1 MSALAAYKELT
12 YLDYLGLPS
21 DGKRYELIYGSVF
34 AMAGAGRRHQRIV
47 GALYAQL
54 FEKLRGRRCEAF
66 VAPFDVRLPRAGQA
80 ANEATTVVQP
90 DLLVYCDPSKHDER
104 GGIGAPDFVIEV
116 LSPGS
121 GGHDH
126 VRKLRLYEA
135 AGVQEYWIVDGANR
149 VVLVYLRAKDGKASD
164 GFAPLES
171 FNFDALA
178 PVQAIPEL
186 SLDFAAVALELD
198 REEAI

>member
-1 MSALAAYKELT
+1 MSAQAAYTTQTKPELT
-12 YLDYLGLPS
+12 YLDYARLPN
-21 DGKRYELIYGSVF
+21 DGKRYELVNGMIY

-47 GALYAQL
+47 GALYSQI

-80 ANEATTVVQP
+80 ANDATTVVQP

-149 VVLVYLRAKDGKASD
+149 VVLVYLRAGDR
-164 GFAPLES
+164 FAPLES
-171 FNFDALA
+171 YDFDALV

-186 SLDFAAVALELD
+186 NLDFAAVTLELE
-198 REEAI
+198 REESA

>member
-1 MSALAAYKELT
+1 MSAQPAYKELT
-12 YLDYLGLPS
+12 YLDYIALPA
-21 DGKRYELIYGSVF
+21 DGKRYELIQGSVF

-47 GALYAQL
+47 LALAAQL
-54 FEKLRGRRCEAF
+54 FEKLRGRRCEPF

-80 ANEATTVVQP
+80 ANDATTVVQP
-90 DLLVYCDPSKHDER
+90 DLLVYCDATKHDER

-149 VVLVYLRAKDGKASD
+149 VVLVYLRAGDR
-164 GFAPLES
+164 FAPLES
-171 FNFDALA
+171 FNFDVLA
-178 PVQAIPEL
+178 PVQSIPEL

>member
-1 MSALAAYKELT
+1 MVSCNDIAAPLMTAISAPT
-12 YLDYLGLPS
+12 P
-21 DGKRYELIYGSVF
+21 
-34 AMAGAGRRHQRIV
+34 AGV
-47 GALYAQL
+47 ST
-54 FEKLRGRRCEAF
+54 
-66 VAPFDVRLPRAGQA
+66 VA
-80 ANEATTVVQP
+80 
-90 DLLVYCDPSKHDER
+90 
-104 GGIGAPDFVIEV
+104 V

-149 VVLVYLRAKDGKASD
+149 VVLVYLRAGDH
-164 GFAPLES
+164 FAPLES

-198 REEAI
+198 REEA

>member
-1 MSALAAYKELT
+1 MPAQPKFVELT
-12 YLDYLGLPS
+12 YLDYLALPS

-34 AMAGAGRRHQRIV
+34 AMAGAGRTHQRIV
-47 GALYAQL
+47 LELATQL
-54 FEKLRGRRCEAF
+54 KTALRGKRCQAF

-80 ANEATTVVQP
+80 ANDATSVVQP

-149 VVLVYLRAKDGKASD
+149 VVLVYLRAGN

-198 REEAI
+198 REEA

>member
-1 MSALAAYKELT
+1 MSAQPAYKELT
-12 YLDYLGLPS
+12 YLDYIALPS

-80 ANEATTVVQP
+80 ANDATTVVQP

>member
-1 MSALAAYKELT
+1 MSAQPAYKELT
-12 YLDYLGLPS
+12 YLDYIALPS

-47 GALYAQL
+47 LELATQL
-54 FEKLRGRRCEAF
+54 KTALRGKRCQAF

-80 ANEATTVVQP
+80 ANDATSVVQP

-149 VVLVYLRAKDGKASD
+149 VVLVYLRAKDGKAND

-198 REEAI
+198 REEA

>member
-1 MSALAAYKELT
+1 MSAQLIAKELT
-12 YLDYLGLPS
+12 YSDYLNLPC
-21 DGKRYELIYGSVF
+21 DGRRYELIYGAIY

-47 GALYAQL
+47 LALALQIG
-54 FEKLRGRRCEAF
+54 EKLRGRRCELF
-66 VAPFDVRLPRAGQA
+66 MAPFDVRLPRPGQA
-80 ANEATTVVQP
+80 ANDAINVVQP
-90 DLLVYCDPSKHDER
+90 DLLVYCDPAKHDER

-149 VVLVYLRAKDGKASD
+149 VVLVYLRAGDK
-164 GFAPLES
+164 FAPLES
-171 FNFDALA
+171 FNFDVLA
-178 PVQAIPEL
+178 PVQSIPEL
-186 SLDFAAVALELD
+186 SLDFAAVLLELERD
-198 REEAI
+198 ELV

>member
-1 MSALAAYKELT
+1 MSAQPVHKELT
-12 YLDYLGLPS
+12 YLDYLALPN
-21 DGKRYELIYGSVF
+21 DGRRFELIHGAVY

-54 FEKLRGRRCEAF
+54 HEKLRGRRREPS

-80 ANEATTVVQP
+80 ANDATTVVQP
-90 DLLVYCDPSKHDER
+90 DLLVYCDASKHDER

-126 VRKLRLYEA
+126 VRKLRLYEE
-135 AGVQEYWIVDGANR
+135 AGVREYWIVDGANR
-149 VVLVYLRAKDGKASD
+149 VVLVYLRPEGSVADR
-164 GFAPLES
+164 FAPLES
-171 FNFDALA
+171 FN
-178 PVQAIPEL
+178 
-186 SLDFAAVALELD
+186 
-198 REEAI
+198 